1 MRSVFLYFYGRFL
14 YNFYVCKGVKMKTI
28 VIGAGPAGIM
38 AAISAAASGDDVVLL
53 EKNEKTGKKL
63 FITGKGRCNVT
74 NDCTRDE
81 FFENIVSNPKFL
93 YSAFSQF
100 NNADLMKLI
109 EDNGTPLK
117 TERGNRVFPV
127 SDHSS
132 DIIKALNNALKSAG
146 VDLRLNTSV
155 KSIITESLENDAEED
170 LKNKGLSKRAIG
182 VKTDDGQ
189 IIKADKVV
197 IATGGISYKS
207 TGSTG
212 DGLRW
217 AGEEGHRISTL
228 KPALVPLETYEKWP
242 FELTGLSLKNVTLS
256 LLIKDKLK
264 YKEMGEMLFTHFGIS
279 GPLVLTSSSIIAGS
293 DEKDIKVL
301 IDLKPALSDDEFDAR
316 LIRELKEGNK
326 KDLKNILGNIYP
338 IKLGLKICELSG
350 VDIYKKCNEITK
362 EERKKILDYTKR
374 LPLTIKGTR
383 DFDEAIITHGGVSVK
398 DINPKTMESKLVKNL
413 FFAGEVIDVDAFT
426 GGFNL
431 QIAFSTGY
439 LAGERQTNN

>member
-1 MRSVFLYFYGRFL
+1 MRAVFLYFYGRFL

-28 VIGAGPAGIM
+28 VIGAGPAGMM

-53 EKNEKTGKKL
+53 EKNEKIGKKL

-74 NDCTRDE
+74 NACSRDE

-155 KSIITESLENDAEED
+155 KSIITERLENEAEED

-217 AGEEGHRISTL
+217 AGDEGHRISTL

-338 IKLGLKICELSG
+338 IKLGLKICELAN

-362 EERKKILDYTKR
+362 EERKKILEYTKR

-439 LAGERQTNN
+439 LAGERQTDN

>member
-1 MRSVFLYFYGRFL
+1 
-14 YNFYVCKGVKMKTI
+14 MKTI
-28 VIGAGPAGIM
+28 VIGAGPAGMM
-38 AAISAAASGDDVVLL
+38 AAISASNCGDDVILL

-74 NDCTRDE
+74 NACTRDE

-100 NNADLMKLI
+100 NNTDLMNLI

-132 DIIKALNNALKSAG
+132 DILKALNNALKKAG
-146 VDLRLNTSV
+146 VDVRLNTSV
-155 KSIITESLENDAEED
+155 KSIITEIIKETEESD
-170 LKNKGLSKRAIG
+170 SKKKEYTKRVVG
-182 VKTDDGQ
+182 VKTDNGV
-189 IIKADKVV
+189 IYEADRVI

-242 FELTGLSLKNVTLS
+242 FELTGLSLKNVSLS
-256 LLIKDKLK
+256 LLIKDKVK

-279 GPLVLTSSSIIAGS
+279 GPLVLTTSSIIAKS
-293 DEKDIKVL
+293 DEKDIKVF

-326 KDLKNILGNIYP
+326 KELKNILGNIYP
-338 IKLGLKICELSG
+338 IKLGLQICELSG

-413 FFAGEVIDVDAFT
+413 YFAGEVIDVDALT

-439 LAGERQTNN
+439 LSGMREEEN

>member
-1 MRSVFLYFYGRFL
+1 
-14 YNFYVCKGVKMKTI
+14 MKTI

-38 AAISAAASGDDVVLL
+38 SAISAASYGDETVLL
-53 EKNEKTGKKL
+53 EKNEKIGKKL

-74 NDCTRDE
+74 NACSRDE

-100 NNADLMKLI
+100 NNEDLIKLI
-109 EDNGTPLK
+109 EDNGTALK

-132 DIIKALNNALKSAG
+132 DIIKALNNALKKAG
-146 VDLRLNTSV
+146 VEVRLNTSV
-155 KSIITESLENDAEED
+155 REILTEDIKDSEKNPSDDKKNDFTKKV
-170 LKNKGLSKRAIG
+170 LG
-182 VKTDDGQ
+182 VKTDSGEK
-189 IIKADKVV
+189 IFADKVI

-217 AGEEGHRISTL
+217 AGESGHRISTL
-228 KPALVPLETYEKWP
+228 KPALVPLETKDKWP
-242 FELTGLSLKNVTLS
+242 VELTGLSLKNVTLS
-256 LLIKDKLK
+256 LVIKEKIK

-279 GPLVLTSSSIIAGS
+279 GPLVLTASSILAAS
-293 DEKDIKVL
+293 DEKDVKVL

-326 KDLKNILGNIYP
+326 KEIKNILGNIYP
-338 IKLGLKICELSG
+338 IKLGLKICELAG

-362 EERKKILDYTKR
+362 EERKRLLDNTKR
-374 LPLTIKGTR
+374 LPLSVKGTR
-383 DFDEAIITHGGVSVK
+383 DYDEAIITHGGVSVK
-398 DINPKTMESKLVKNL
+398 DINPKTLESKLVRGL
-413 FFAGEVIDVDAFT
+413 FFAGEVMDVDAFT

-439 LAGERQTNN
+439 LAGMQQ

>member
-1 MRSVFLYFYGRFL
+1 
-14 YNFYVCKGVKMKTI
+14 MKTI
-28 VIGAGPAGIM
+28 VIGAGPAGMM
-38 AAISAAASGDDVVLL
+38 AAISASNCGDDVILL

-74 NDCTRDE
+74 NACTRDE

-100 NNADLMKLI
+100 NNTDLMNLI

-132 DIIKALNNALKSAG
+132 DILKALNNALKKAG
-146 VDLRLNTSV
+146 VDVRLNTSV
-155 KSIITESLENDAEED
+155 KSIITEIIKETEESD
-170 LKNKGLSKRAIG
+170 SKKKEYTKRVVG
-182 VKTDDGQ
+182 VKTDNGV
-189 IIKADKVV
+189 IYEADRVI

-242 FELTGLSLKNVTLS
+242 FELTGLSLKNVSLS
-256 LLIKDKLK
+256 LLIKDKVK

-279 GPLVLTSSSIIAGS
+279 GPLVLTASSIIAKS
-293 DEKDIKVL
+293 DEKDIKVF

-326 KDLKNILGNIYP
+326 KELKNILGNIYP
-338 IKLGLKICELSG
+338 IKLGLQIFELSG

-413 FFAGEVIDVDAFT
+413 YFAGEVIDVDAFT

-439 LAGERQTNN
+439 LSGMREEEN

>member
-1 MRSVFLYFYGRFL
+1 
-14 YNFYVCKGVKMKTI
+14 MKTI
-28 VIGAGPAGIM
+28 VIGAGPAGMM

-53 EKNEKTGKKL
+53 EKNEKIGKKL

-74 NDCTRDE
+74 NACTRDE
-81 FFENIVSNPKFL
+81 FFENIVSNSKFL

-132 DIIKALNNALKSAG
+132 DIIKALNNALKRAG

-155 KSIITESLENDAEED
+155 KSLITESLEIDAEED
-170 LKNKGLSKRAIG
+170 LKNKGLSKRAVG
-182 VKTDDGQ
+182 VKTDDGE

-217 AGEEGHRISTL
+217 AGDEGHRISTL
-228 KPALVPLETYEKWP
+228 KPALVPLETFEKWP

-338 IKLGLKICELSG
+338 IKLGLKICELAN

-431 QIAFSTGY
+431 QIAFSTGF
-439 LAGERQTNN
+439 LAGERQTDN

>member
-1 MRSVFLYFYGRFL
+1 
-14 YNFYVCKGVKMKTI
+14 MKTI
-28 VIGAGPAGIM
+28 VIGAGPAGMM
-38 AAISAAASGDDVVLL
+38 AAISASNCGDEVILL

-74 NDCTRDE
+74 NACTRDE

-100 NNADLMKLI
+100 NNTDLMNLI

-132 DIIKALNNALKSAG
+132 DILKALNNALKKAG
-146 VDLRLNTSV
+146 VDVRLNTSV
-155 KSIITESLENDAEED
+155 KSIITEIIKETEESD
-170 LKNKGLSKRAIG
+170 SKKKEYTKRVVG
-182 VKTDDGQ
+182 VKTDNGV
-189 IIKADKVV
+189 IYEADRVI

-242 FELTGLSLKNVTLS
+242 FELTGLSLKNVSLS
-256 LLIKDKLK
+256 LLIKDKVK

-279 GPLVLTSSSIIAGS
+279 GPLVLTASSIIAKS
-293 DEKDIKVL
+293 DEKDIKVF

-326 KDLKNILGNIYP
+326 KELKNILGNIYP
-338 IKLGLKICELSG
+338 IKLGLQIFELSG

-413 FFAGEVIDVDAFT
+413 YFAGEVIDVDAFT

-439 LAGERQTNN
+439 LSGMREEEN

>member
-1 MRSVFLYFYGRFL
+1 
-14 YNFYVCKGVKMKTI
+14 MKTL

-38 AAISAAASGDDVVLL
+38 AAISTSTISDEVILL

-74 NDCTRDE
+74 NACTRDE

-100 NNADLMKLI
+100 NNEDLMKLI
-109 EDNGTPLK
+109 EDYGTPLK
-117 TERGNRVFPV
+117 VERGNRVFPV

-132 DIIKALNNALKSAG
+132 DIIKALNYGLKKAN
-146 VDLRLNTSV
+146 VDVRLNTSV
-155 KSIITESLENDAEED
+155 KEIITDDYVSSED
-170 LKNKGLSKRAIG
+170 NSKQRIVKGI
-182 VKTDDGQ
+182 KTDDGEL
-189 IIKADKVV
+189 ILADRV
-197 IATGGISYKS
+197 IVCTGGISYKT

-217 AGEEGHRISTL
+217 AGESGHRISTL
-228 KPALVPLETYEKWP
+228 KPALVPIETIEKWP
-242 FELTGLSLKNVTLS
+242 FELQGLSLKNVTLS
-256 LLIKDKLK
+256 LLIKGKLK

-279 GPLVLTSSSIIAGS
+279 GPLVLTASSILASS
-293 DEKDIKVL
+293 DEKDVKVF
-301 IDLKPALSDDEFDAR
+301 IDLKPALSDEEFDAR

-326 KDLKNILGNIYP
+326 KEIKNILGNIYP
-338 IKLGLKICELSG
+338 IKLGLKICELAG

-362 EERKKILDYTKR
+362 EERQKLLDFTKR
-374 LPLTIKGTR
+374 LPLTVKGTR
-383 DFDEAIITHGGVSVK
+383 NFDEAIITHGGVSVK
-398 DINPKTMESKLVKNL
+398 DINPKTMESKVIKNL
-413 FFAGEVIDVDAFT
+413 YFAGEILDIDAFT

-439 LAGERQTNN
+439 LAGISE

>member
-1 MRSVFLYFYGRFL
+1 
-14 YNFYVCKGVKMKTI
+14 MKTI
-28 VIGAGPAGIM
+28 VIGAGPAGMM

-189 IIKADKVV
+189 MIKADKVV

-279 GPLVLTSSSIIAGS
+279 GPLVLTSSSIIAVS

>member
-1 MRSVFLYFYGRFL
+1 
-14 YNFYVCKGVKMKTI
+14 MKTI
-28 VIGAGPAGIM
+28 VIGAGPAGMM
-38 AAISAAASGDDVVLL
+38 AAISASNCGDDVILL

-74 NDCTRDE
+74 NACTRDE

-100 NNADLMKLI
+100 NNTDLMKLI

-132 DIIKALNNALKSAG
+132 DILKALNNALKKAG
-146 VDLRLNTSV
+146 VDVRLNTSV
-155 KSIITESLENDAEED
+155 KSIITEIIKETEESD
-170 LKNKGLSKRAIG
+170 SKKKEYTKRVVG
-182 VKTDDGQ
+182 VKTDNGV
-189 IIKADKVV
+189 IYEADRVI

-242 FELTGLSLKNVTLS
+242 FELTGLSLKNVSLS
-256 LLIKDKLK
+256 LLIKDKVK

-279 GPLVLTSSSIIAGS
+279 GPLVLTASSIIAKS
-293 DEKDIKVL
+293 DEKDIKVF
-301 IDLKPALSDDEFDAR
+301 IDLKPALSDDESDVR

-326 KDLKNILGNIYP
+326 KELKNILGNIYP
-338 IKLGLKICELSG
+338 IKLGLQICELSG

-413 FFAGEVIDVDAFT
+413 YFAGEVIDVDAFT

-439 LAGERQTNN
+439 LSGMREEEN

>member
-1 MRSVFLYFYGRFL
+1 
-14 YNFYVCKGVKMKTI
+14 MKTI
-28 VIGAGPAGIM
+28 IIGAGPAGIM
-38 AAISAAASGDDVVLL
+38 AAISAANNGDDVVLL
-53 EKNEKTGKKL
+53 EKNEKIGKKL

-74 NDCTRDE
+74 NACSRDE

-100 NNADLMKLI
+100 NNEDLMRLI

-132 DIIKALNNALKSAG
+132 DIIKTLNNALKHAH

-155 KSIITESLENDAEED
+155 KSILFEAY
-170 LKNKGLSKRAIG
+170 NKLMVGNNPEGSDKSVTGIR
-182 VKTDDGQ
+182 TDNGE
-189 IIKADKVV
+189 IIKGDKVIV
-197 IATGGISYKS
+197 ATGGISYKS

-217 AGEEGHRISTL
+217 AGESGHRISSL
-228 KPALVPLETYEKWP
+228 KPALVPLETKEKWP
-242 FELTGLSLKNVTLS
+242 SELTGLSLKNVTLS
-256 LLIKDKLK
+256 LFIKDKLK

-279 GPLVLTSSSIIAGS
+279 GPLVLTSSSILACS
-293 DEKDIKVL
+293 DEKDVKVL

-316 LIRELKEGNK
+316 LIRELQEGNK

-338 IKLGLKICELSG
+338 VKLGLKICELAG
-350 VDIYKKCNEITK
+350 VDIYKKCNELTK
-362 EERKKILDYTKR
+362 EERKKILEYTKR
-374 LPLTIKGTR
+374 LPLNIKGTR
-383 DFDEAIITHGGVSVK
+383 DYDEAIITHGGVSVK
-398 DINPKTMESKLVKNL
+398 DINPKTMESKIINGLY
-413 FFAGEVIDVDAFT
+413 FAGEVMDVDAFT

-439 LAGERQTNN
+439 LAGIS

>member
-1 MRSVFLYFYGRFL
+1 
-14 YNFYVCKGVKMKTI
+14 MKTI
-28 VIGAGPAGIM
+28 IIGAGPAGIM
-38 AAISAAASGDDVVLL
+38 AAISAANNGDDVVLF
-53 EKNEKTGKKL
+53 EKNEKIGKKL

-74 NDCTRDE
+74 NACSRDE
-81 FFENIVSNPKFL
+81 FFENVVSNPKFL

-100 NNADLMKLI
+100 NNEDLMKLI

-132 DIIKALNNALKSAG
+132 DIIKALNNAIKQAH

-155 KSIITESLENDAEED
+155 KSILFDSQRVA
-170 LKNKGLSKRAIG
+170 G
-182 VKTDDGQ
+182 VRTDNGE
-189 IIKADKVV
+189 IIKGDKVIV
-197 IATGGISYKS
+197 ATGGISYKS

-217 AGEEGHRISTL
+217 AGESGHRISSL
-228 KPALVPLETYEKWP
+228 KPALVPLETKEKWP
-242 FELTGLSLKNVTLS
+242 SELTGLSLKNVTLS
-256 LLIKDKLK
+256 LFIKDKLK

-279 GPLVLTSSSIIAGS
+279 GPLVLTSSSILACS
-293 DEKDIKVL
+293 DEKDVKVF
-301 IDLKPALSDDEFDAR
+301 IDLKPALSDEEFDAR
-316 LIRELKEGNK
+316 LIRELQEGNK

-338 IKLGLKICELSG
+338 VKLGLKICELAG
-350 VDIYKKCNEITK
+350 VDIYKKCNELTK
-362 EERKKILDYTKR
+362 EERKKILEYTKR

-383 DFDEAIITHGGVSVK
+383 DYDEAIITHGGVSVK
-398 DINPKTMESKLVKNL
+398 DINPKTMESKLIKGL
-413 FFAGEVIDVDAFT
+413 YFAGEVMDVDAFT

-439 LAGERQTNN
+439 LAGIS

>member
-1 MRSVFLYFYGRFL
+1 
-14 YNFYVCKGVKMKTI
+14 MKTI

-38 AAISAAASGDDVVLL
+38 AAIGAAGNSDVVLL
-53 EKNEKTGKKL
+53 EKNEKIGKKL

-74 NDCTRDE
+74 NACSRDE

-100 NNADLMKLI
+100 NNEDLMRLI

-132 DIIKALNNALKSAG
+132 DIIKALNNALKKAH
-146 VDLRLNTSV
+146 VDVRLNTSV
-155 KSIITESLENDAEED
+155 KEILVSIKTSDADLNAGNDKSREIKIVA
-170 LKNKGLSKRAIG
+170 G
-182 VKTDDGQ
+182 VKTDDGE
-189 IIKADKVV
+189 IIKADKVI

-217 AGEEGHRISTL
+217 ATQEGHRISAL
-228 KPALVPLETYEKWP
+228 KPALVPLETFEKWP

-256 LLIKDKLK
+256 LLIKDKVR

-279 GPLVLTSSSIIAGS
+279 GPLVLTASSVLAGT
-293 DEKDIKVL
+293 DEKDVKVL
-301 IDLKPALSDDEFDAR
+301 IDLKPALSDEEFDAR

-326 KDLKNILGNIYP
+326 KELKNILGNIYP
-338 IKLGLKICELSG
+338 IKLGLVICELAG
-350 VDIYKKCNEITK
+350 VDIYKKCHEITK
-362 EERKKILDYTKR
+362 EERKKILDLTKR
-374 LPLTIKGTR
+374 LPLTVKGTR
-383 DFDEAIITHGGVSVK
+383 DYDEAIITHGGVSVK
-398 DINPKTMESKLVKNL
+398 DINPKTMESRLVSGL
-413 FFAGEVIDVDAFT
+413 YFAGEVMDVDAFT

-439 LAGERQTNN
+439 LAGISGFKKITGIM

>member
-28 VIGAGPAGIM
+28 VIGAGPAGMM
-38 AAISAAASGDDVVLL
+38 AAISAANSGDNVVLL

-74 NDCTRDE
+74 NACSRDE

-100 NNADLMKLI
+100 NNTDLMKLI

-132 DIIKALNNALKSAG
+132 DILKALNNALKKAG
-146 VDLRLNTSV
+146 VDVRLNTSV
-155 KSIITESLENDAEED
+155 KSIITEIIKDAEESD
-170 LKNKGLSKRAIG
+170 SKKKEYTKRVVG
-182 VKTDDGQ
+182 VKTDNGV
-189 IIKADKVV
+189 IYEADKVI

-228 KPALVPLETYEKWP
+228 KPALVPLETFEKWP
-242 FELTGLSLKNVTLS
+242 FELTGLSLKNVSLS

-279 GPLVLTSSSIIAGS
+279 GPLVLTASSIIAKS
-293 DEKDIKVL
+293 DEKDIKVF

-326 KDLKNILGNIYP
+326 KELKNILGNIYP
-338 IKLGLKICELSG
+338 IKLGLQICELSG

-374 LPLTIKGTR
+374 LPLTVKGTR

-413 FFAGEVIDVDAFT
+413 YFAGEVIDVDAFT

-439 LAGERQTNN
+439 LSGMREEEN

>member
-1 MRSVFLYFYGRFL
+1 
-14 YNFYVCKGVKMKTI
+14 
-28 VIGAGPAGIM
+28 
-38 AAISAAASGDDVVLL
+38 
-53 EKNEKTGKKL
+53 
-63 FITGKGRCNVT
+63 
-74 NDCTRDE
+74 
-81 FFENIVSNPKFL
+81 

-100 NNADLMKLI
+100 NNTDLMKLI

-132 DIIKALNNALKSAG
+132 DILKALNNALKKAG
-146 VDLRLNTSV
+146 VDVRLNTSV
-155 KSIITESLENDAEED
+155 KSIITEIIKETEESD
-170 LKNKGLSKRAIG
+170 SKKKEYTKRVVG
-182 VKTDDGQ
+182 VKTDNGV
-189 IIKADKVV
+189 IYEADRVI

-242 FELTGLSLKNVTLS
+242 FELTGLSLKNVILS

-279 GPLVLTSSSIIAGS
+279 GPLVLTASSIIAKS

-326 KDLKNILGNIYP
+326 KELKNILGNIYP
-338 IKLGLKICELSG
+338 IKLGLQICELSG

-413 FFAGEVIDVDAFT
+413 FFVGEVIDVDAFT

-431 QIAFSTGY
+431 QIAFSTGN
-439 LAGERQTNN
+439 LSGMREEN

>member
-1 MRSVFLYFYGRFL
+1 MRSVFLYFYERFL

-28 VIGAGPAGIM
+28 VIGAGPAGMM
-38 AAISAAASGDDVVLL
+38 AAISAANLGDSVVLL
-53 EKNEKTGKKL
+53 EKNEKIGKKL

-74 NDCTRDE
+74 NACTRDE

-109 EDNGTPLK
+109 EENGTPLK

-132 DIIKALNNALKSAG
+132 DIIKALNNALKRAG

-155 KSIITESLENDAEED
+155 KSIITESLENDAEEY

-256 LLIKDKLK
+256 LFIKDKLK
-264 YKEMGEMLFTHFGIS
+264 YKEMGEMLFTHFGLS
-279 GPLVLTSSSIIAGS
+279 GPLVLTASSIIAGS
-293 DEKDIKVL
+293 NEKDIKVL

-326 KDLKNILGNIYP
+326 KDIKNILGNIYP
-338 IKLGLKICELSG
+338 IKLGLKICELAN

-374 LPLTIKGTR
+374 LPLTVKGTR

-431 QIAFSTGY
+431 QIAFSTGF
-439 LAGERQTNN
+439 LAGMHEE

>member
-1 MRSVFLYFYGRFL
+1 
-14 YNFYVCKGVKMKTI
+14 MKTI
-28 VIGAGPAGIM
+28 VIGAGPAGMM

>member
-1 MRSVFLYFYGRFL
+1 
-14 YNFYVCKGVKMKTI
+14 MKTI
-28 VIGAGPAGIM
+28 IIGAGPAGMM
-38 AAISAAASGDDVVLL
+38 AAISAAGYGDEVVLL

-74 NDCTRDE
+74 NACTRDE

-100 NNADLMKLI
+100 NNEDLMNLI

-132 DIIKALNNALKSAG
+132 DIIRALNNALKNYG
-146 VDLRLNTSV
+146 VNVRLNTSV
-155 KSIITESLENDAEED
+155 KEIIIKDQTAV
-170 LKNKGLSKRAIG
+170 G
-182 VKTDDGQ
+182 VLTDDGER
-189 IIKADKVV
+189 IAADKVI
-197 IATGGISYKS
+197 IATGGVSYKS
-207 TGSTG
+207 TGSPG
-212 DGLRW
+212 DGLHW
-217 AGEEGHRISTL
+217 AGESGHRISSI
-228 KPALVPLETYEKWP
+228 KPALVPLETRERWP
-242 FELTGLSLKNVTLS
+242 AELSGLSLKNVTLS
-256 LLIKDKLK
+256 LIIKDKLK

-279 GPLVLTSSSIIAGS
+279 GPLVLTASSILASS
-293 DEKDIKVL
+293 DEKNIKVL

-326 KDLKNILGNIYP
+326 KDLKNILGNLYP
-338 IKLGLKICELSG
+338 IKLGLKICELAE

-362 EERKKILDYTKR
+362 EERKRILDLTKR

-383 DFDEAIITHGGVSVK
+383 DFDEAIITHGGISVK
-398 DINPKTMESKLVKNL
+398 DINPKTMESKVIKGL

-439 LAGERQTNN
+439 LAGMNSGGE

>member
-1 MRSVFLYFYGRFL
+1 
-14 YNFYVCKGVKMKTI
+14 MKTI
-28 VIGAGPAGIM
+28 VIGAGPAGMM
-38 AAISAAASGDDVVLL
+38 AAISASESGDDVVLL

-74 NDCTRDE
+74 NACTKDE

-93 YSAFSQF
+93 YSAFSRF
-100 NNADLMKLI
+100 NNSDLMKFI

-132 DIIKALNNALKSAG
+132 DIIKALNNALRKAH
-146 VDLRLNTSV
+146 VDVRLNTSV
-155 KSIITESLENDAEED
+155 KEILIKSFVPDDEKTESDSS
-170 LKNKGLSKRAIG
+170 KNISSVKEKKIVNGI
-182 VKTDDGQ
+182 KTDAGE
-189 IIKADKVV
+189 IINADKVI

-217 AGEEGHRISTL
+217 AGDEGHRISSL

-242 FELTGLSLKNVTLS
+242 FELSGLSLKNVTLS
-256 LLIKDKLK
+256 LLINDKVK
-264 YKEMGEMLFTHFGIS
+264 YKDMGEMLFTHFGIS
-279 GPLVLTSSSIIAGS
+279 GPLVLTASSILAKTDI
-293 DEKDIKVL
+293 KDVKVL

-316 LIRELKEGNK
+316 LLRELKEGNK
-326 KDLKNILGNIYP
+326 KELKNILGEIYP
-338 IKLGLKICELSG
+338 VKLGLVICSLAG
-350 VDIYKKCNEITK
+350 VDIYRKCNEITK

-383 DFDEAIITHGGVSVK
+383 DFDEAIITHGGVCVK
-398 DINPKTMESKLVKNL
+398 DVDPKTMESKLVKNL
-413 FFAGEVIDVDAFT
+413 YFAGEVLDVDAFT

-431 QIAFSTGY
+431 QIAFSSGF
-439 LAGERQTNN
+439 LAGQNIG